1 MIDRAGAAGLEQE
14 VAMLTRADSYEAVCQ
29 AFRWEIPARYNMAR
43 DVCDRHADDA
53 DRLALIYVDASGAV
67 ARYGFRAIRRL
78 ADRLANAL
86 AAHGV
91 GAGDRLAILLPQ
103 CPETAVAHIAAWK
116 LGAVSLP
123 LFTLFGE
130 DALEYRLADS
140 GARALVT
147 DRANL
152 AKIAPLRDRLPELRH
167 VFVADG
173 QAADEGGAIGLPW
186 ALERA
191 RDSFAARDTA
201 ADDPAFLI
209 YTSGTT
215 GQPKGALHAHRS
227 MLGHMPAN
235 EFYHDFFPQPGDL
248 FWTPADWAW
257 IGGLMDALMP
267 SWFHGVP
274 VLAFRAR
281 KFDPEQAFAMMAEHR
296 VRNTFLPPTAL
307 KLMRQVRDPRRRD
320 RTLRTVFSGGE
331 TMGEELLAWGREV
344 LGVTISEGYGQTE
357 CNLMVGNCPSLMPVR
372 PGSMGRAVPGHR
384 VEIVDDTGAVLPAG
398 AVGNIAFGAPDPVMM
413 LEYWR
418 RPEATRDKFVG
429 SWMLSGDQGRK
440 DEDGYFWFLGR
451 GDDVITSAGYRIGP
465 GEIEDC
471 LMKHPAVGIAAA
483 IGVPDALRTE
493 IVKAVIV
500 LNPGFAPTEALAA
513 EIQGFVRT
521 RLAAHEYPRLV
532 EFAAELPMTATGKIR
547 RKALRERAA
556 RPASSHA

>member
-1 MIDRAGAAGLEQE
+1 
-14 VAMLTRADSYEAVCQ
+14 MLTRADSYEAVCQ

-43 DVCDRHADDA
+43 DVCDRHADEA
-53 DRLALIYVDASGAV
+53 DRPALIYVDSAGAV
-67 ARYGFRAIRRL
+67 RRYGFREIRRL
-78 ADRLANAL
+78 ADRLANAFE
-86 AAHGV
+86 AHGV
-91 GAGDRLAILLPQ
+91 GAGDRIAILLPQ
-103 CPETAVAHIAAWK
+103 CPETAVAHVAAWK

-140 GARALVT
+140 GARVLVT

-152 AKIAPLRDRLPELRH
+152 AKVAPLRDRLPELRH

-173 QAADEGGAIGLPW
+173 AAEDEGGAIGLAW

-191 RDSFAARDTA
+191 RDRFVTRDTA
-201 ADDPAFLI
+201 AEDPAFLI

-227 MLGHMPAN
+227 MIGHMPAN

-281 KFDPEQAFAMMAEHR
+281 KFDPEEAFAMLAEHR
-296 VRNTFLPPTAL
+296 VRNAFLPPTAL
-307 KLMRQVRDPRRRD
+307 KLMRQVSDPRRWA
-320 RTLRTVFSGGE
+320 RTLRSVFSGGE
-331 TMGEELLAWGREV
+331 TMGEELLAWGRDV

-357 CNLMVGNCPSLMPVR
+357 CNLMVGNCPSLMKVK

-384 VEIVDDTGAVLPAG
+384 VEIVDDAGAVLPAG
-398 AVGNIAFGAPDPVMM
+398 TVGNIAFGAPDPVMM

-429 SWMLSGDQGRK
+429 QWMLSGDQGRK

-483 IGVPDALRTE
+483 IG
-493 IVKAVIV
+493 
-500 LNPGFAPTEALAA
+500 
-513 EIQGFVRT
+513 
-521 RLAAHEYPRLV
+521 
-532 EFAAELPMTATGKIR
+532 
-547 RKALRERAA
+547 
-556 RPASSHA
+556 